1 MDSRKLYTDLSE
13 LLEESLLGLSDPVIL
28 RRIFLLHTRE
38 LFSDPNNYANYSE
51 LKELLYTDNKST
63 RTLDVD
69 LDFVYDSEEI
79 SKKPAIY
86 VGTGPINFEKQVVN
100 NSAGT
105 PSDSAFVTTMQARTA
120 INIKHVS
127 NHADVSLMLGALST
141 NYFGAIRSS
150 IFDNFPDILRYEIK
164 QIAGPNLIEGTKIRS
179 FQTNVTI
186 DLAFDALWSI
196 VRESHLIKSVSI
208 DTRPA

>member
-1 MDSRKLYTDLSE
+1 MDSRKLYTDLSD
-13 LLEESLLGLSDPVIL
+13 LLEESLLGISDPVVL
-28 RRIFLLHTRE
+28 RRIFLLHARE
-38 LFSDPNNYANYSE
+38 LFSDPANYANYNE
-51 LKELLYTDNKST
+51 LKELIYTDEKST

-79 SKKPAIY
+79 SKKPAVY

-100 NSAGT
+100 NSAGR
-105 PSDSAFVTTMQARTA
+105 PSDGVFITTMQARTS
-120 INIKHVS
+120 ISVKHVS
-127 NHADVSLMLGALST
+127 NHADVALMLGALSA

-164 QIAGPNLIEGTKIRS
+164 QLSGPNLIEGTKIRS
-179 FQTNVTI
+179 FQTNLTI

-196 VRESHLIKSVSI
+196 VQESHLIKSVSI
-208 DTRPA
+208 DARPA